1 MDNDSIEHTI
11 DLVAQQYS
19 ELIQNHA
26 QTLTEISLRQAAIE
40 DHVGTSLVS
49 TMLEIREELR
59 RLSSRLDAM
68 EGRLAIALESEHDG
82 VPATRP

>member
-40 DHVGTSLVS
+40 V
-49 TMLEIREELR
+49 R
-59 RLSSRLDAM
+59 RCRAW
-68 EGRLAIALESEHDG
+68 G
-82 VPATRP
+82 